1 MRAQV
6 AIVGAGPAG
15 LMRAQLLVRFQRGC
29 WVLGV
34 GRAALRSPTPNTQHL
49 KPCLEMH

>member
-15 LMRAQLLVRFQRGC
+15 LMRAQLLGLSSKLC
-29 WVLGV
+29 M
-34 GRAALRSPTPNTQHL
+34 
-49 KPCLEMH
+49 KII